1 MKKAFKVRLIGR
13 GPSGAW
19 TFLPIPFD
27 VEKVFG
33 TRARVAV
40 SGTINKHPFR
50 NTLMPE
56 GDGTHSMMVNK
67 VLQAGARV
75 SAGDLV
81 AVVMDIDKAERK
93 VELQEEFRMALKR
106 APAAKEFFEQPSH
119 SRQKEFTSRIA
130 DAKRPETRAAR
141 VGKSVERLL
150 GRERLRQPRR
160 PALAAGPFP
169 LPHRPRRARG
179 VNPPLTV
186 QPPGS

>member
-13 GPSGAW
+13 GPKGSW

-27 VEKVFG
+27 VKQVFG
-33 TRARVAV
+33 SRARVAV
-40 SGTINKHPFR
+40 AGTINNYPFR

-93 VELQEEFRMALKR
+93 VEVQEEFRMALKR
-106 APAAKEFFEQPSH
+106 APAAREFFEQLSY
-119 SRQKEFTSRIA
+119 SRKKEFTDWIA
-130 DAKRPETRAAR
+130 DAKRTETKSAR
-141 VGKSVERLL
+141 VEKSIERLL
-150 GRERLRQPRR
+150 KREKLR
-160 PALAAGPFP
+160 
-169 LPHRPRRARG
+169 
-179 VNPPLTV
+179 
-186 QPPGS
+186 